1 MHRAILNAPKGLLV
15 DHIDGNGLNNRKSN
29 LRLCT
34 FAQNAHNSRPRR
46 NSSSRYKGVCW
57 HKVKKKWTVSI
68 YKGGKRTYLGYYDDE
83 IEAALAYDRKAT
95 ELFGEFAYLN
105 FKTTDPFDFAQDKLH
120 RLHGLVY
127 SQSRDSNGAVKNQF

>member
-57 HKVKKKWTVSI
+57 HKLKKKWTVSI

-83 IEAALAYDRKAT
+83 IEAALAYDRKAE

-105 FKTTDPFDFAQDKLH
+105 FPNHRLH
-120 RLHGLVY
+120 RLNT
-127 SQSRDSNGAVKNQF
+127 D